1 MLENNYKPAI
11 PALEKDGQSYITD
24 QEKASLLNDCFVQHT
39 HLDVPPNHF
48 EDISDSEG
56 IMEWETLST
65 IRVKQADVL
74 KLLLNLHVGK
84 ATALT
89 VFLLSF

>member
-1 MLENNYKPAI
+1 MGSPTSLIKKRPLFSMI
-11 PALEKDGQSYITD
+11 ALF
-24 QEKASLLNDCFVQHT
+24 N
-39 HLDVPPNHF
+39 
-48 EDISDSEG
+48 ISGSEG

-84 ATALT
+84 ATGSDGIPAL
-89 VFLLSF
+89 FLKYACRSSGHLQSL